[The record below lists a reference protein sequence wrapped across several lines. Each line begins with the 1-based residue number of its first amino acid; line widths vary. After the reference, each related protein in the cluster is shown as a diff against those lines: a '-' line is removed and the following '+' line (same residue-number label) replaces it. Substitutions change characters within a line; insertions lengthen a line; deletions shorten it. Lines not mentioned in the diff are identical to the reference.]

1 MITKAIPDAV
11 KPFVEY
17 TVNGTDVHPND
28 LESIL
33 PEDPVSSKIVMQ
45 FKTLTNVLRTAW
57 LGVVQWQ
64 TEGSRIVRP
73 RYSPSSD
80 TKPSSSYT

>member
-1 MITKAIPDAV
+1 MIYKAIPDAV

-33 PEDPVSSKIVMQ
+33 PEDPVSSKIFMQ
-45 FKTLTNVLRTAW
+45 FKILTNVLRTAW

-64 TEGSRIVRP
+64 THSWQT
-73 RYSPSSD
+73 SSD

>member
-1 MITKAIPDAV
+1 MINKAIPDAV

-33 PEDPVSSKIVMQ
+33 PEDPVSSKIFMQ
-45 FKTLTNVLRTAW
+45 FKTLTDILHTAR
-57 LGVVQWQ
+57 LGVV
-64 TEGSRIVRP
+64 
-73 RYSPSSD
+73 
-80 TKPSSSYT
+80 

>member
-1 MITKAIPDAV
+1 MIYKAIPDAV

-33 PEDPVSSKIVMQ
+33 PEDPVSSKIFMQ
-45 FKTLTNVLRTAW
+45 FKTQTDILRTAR

-80 TKPSSSYT
+80 TY

>member
-1 MITKAIPDAV
+1 MIYKAIPDAV

-33 PEDPVSSKIVMQ
+33 PEDPVSSKIFVQ
-45 FKTLTNVLRTAW
+45 FKTLTDILHTAR
-57 LGVVQWQ
+57 LGVV
-64 TEGSRIVRP
+64 
-73 RYSPSSD
+73 
-80 TKPSSSYT
+80 